1 MQSETQNGIKI
12 SSRKVG
18 LFYEKIA
25 QIYLLNQGYEIIA
38 KNLFTKYGE
47 IDILA
52 KKEFRFYIFEVK
64 GGKRKEEIFERFS
77 KQKLERL
84 KKLSEFIR
92 VKYNLKLLFTDG
104 IIIVT
109 MEGTISVIHI
119 KNILQQGC

>member
-52 KKEFRFYIFEVK
+52 KKKFRFYIFEVK